1 MCSLVILNKWLYEF
15 HITEWQSTVTF
26 FFICRHITNL
36 KKSYIYRIIHMSL
49 LLSVDLLVKLICY
62 LDAALSLIIY

>member
-1 MCSLVILNKWLYEF
+1 MNFTLQNDKALLL
-15 HITEWQSTVTF
+15 F
-26 FFICRHITNL
+26 FLICRHITNL